1 MRKNPPSPT
10 CPHHS
15 SMTSLLLGPINPGH
29 SDVLKDDN
37 DGERQGGRVV
47 IEHGDEIV
55 SGALDEQQPHEE
67 CKDTAAHYREPRGR
81 CGGKGAGW
89 VGSRGFGGPGSLPSQ
104 CSQAGLQ
111 PAPFTD
117 SQAQPC
123 RRALEAEVLSSPC
136 VRQET
141 LEGSINSAFF
151 PPCSLLRAQHQAQ
164 GSCST

>member
-1 MRKNPPSPT
+1 MGKEPPTTT

-37 DGERQGGRVV
+37 DGEWQGGRVV

-89 VGSRGFGGPGSLPSQ
+89 VGPRGLWRTRLPPITLLPSRPA
-104 CSQAGLQ
+104 AGLSKIHRHG
-111 PAPFTD
+111 PTGE
-117 SQAQPC
+117 
-123 RRALEAEVLSSPC
+123 RWK
-136 VRQET
+136 
-141 LEGSINSAFF
+141 
-151 PPCSLLRAQHQAQ
+151 LRF
-164 GSCST
+164 